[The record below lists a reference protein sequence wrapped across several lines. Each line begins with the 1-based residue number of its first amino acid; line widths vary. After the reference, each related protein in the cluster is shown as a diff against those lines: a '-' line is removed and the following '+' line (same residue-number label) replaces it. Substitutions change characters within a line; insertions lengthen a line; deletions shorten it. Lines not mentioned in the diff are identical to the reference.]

1 MSILIKHNINN
12 RTWVECEVYHLPL
25 DGVCLL
31 AAGRGLLGLLT
42 AGREK
47 KEREKHMS
55 ILIKLNINKTTRV
68 ECEVYCLPLYG
79 VCLMAD
85 FF

>member
-1 MSILIKHNINN
+1 
-12 RTWVECEVYHLPL
+12 
-25 DGVCLL
+25 
-31 AAGRGLLGLLT
+31 
-42 AGREK
+42 
-47 KEREKHMS
+47 MS

-85 FF
+85 FFKSEVLTHLLLRCSGEIRTERDK